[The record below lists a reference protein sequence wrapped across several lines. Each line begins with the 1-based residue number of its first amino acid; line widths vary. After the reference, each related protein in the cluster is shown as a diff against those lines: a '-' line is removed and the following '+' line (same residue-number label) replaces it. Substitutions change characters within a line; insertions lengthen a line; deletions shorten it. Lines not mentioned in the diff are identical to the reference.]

1 MAGRERSYGV
11 GYLSGRFYLQYRD
24 ADEGT
29 RRVLWQLALEL
40 GFANELLEYVREE
53 HAMANADTYVLMVY
67 DDMDKLHEQKPMDVE
82 VCDDRA
88 ELERRQLRWQDNNA
102 LAIIYP
108 ARRVMVG

>member
-11 GYLSGRFYLQYRD
+11 GYLSERFYRHYQD
-24 ADEGT
+24 ADAET

-40 GFANELLEYVREE
+40 GFANQLLERVQKE
-53 HAMANADTYVLMVY
+53 HAMTNADTYVLMTY

-88 ELERRQLRWQDNNA
+88 ELERRQRRWQEHGV